1 MRRAIA
7 ALTLAGLVMV
17 GAPTGASAA
26 APPALT
32 GERAS
37 LVKTAGMAASK
48 RITRPSIKRQPKSTT
63 VAAGKRAVFSVKAK
77 GVSVRYQ
84 WQVKKPGK
92 RWVSIKG
99 AKKAALR
106 ITAKAGLNGQAFRVI
121 VKNAAGKK
129 TSAPARLAVVTKPRV
144 SRQPVHVTAK
154 PGARA
159 TFVVAAKG
167 GGLSYR
173 WHTKAPNGTWKATAG
188 RNATYAVT
196 ASTAAHGAQYRVLV
210 TNKAGKTWSST
221 ATLKVPS
228 APRITGQPVTV
239 VVTSGK
245 TATFGVAA
253 SGSDLRFQWQ
263 SRAFDSDSWI
273 NVPGG
278 SAATLSR
285 ATRTAENLT
294 DYRVV
299 VSNALGRVTSAEATL
314 FVDSTYA
321 DPAALN
327 ALLTLHDWIVTIT
340 TTISD
345 ADDIVLAENMFN
357 EPAPLGSEYVL
368 GVSAGCYAGETS
380 SIPWDD
386 LSYGFIGSDGRT
398 YEPTTATLPDD
409 LFKVG
414 EVYPDGCVSFV
425 VGAIVPSHAVQGGV
439 WVVTERTYDPPIK
452 GYVTAN

>member
-1 MRRAIA
+1 MEA
-7 ALTLAGLVMV
+7 AGTVVA
-17 GAPTGASAA
+17 
-26 APPALT
+26 
-32 GERAS
+32 
-37 LVKTAGMAASK
+37 KK
-48 RITRPSIKRQPKSTT
+48 ITRPSITRQPKKVT
-63 VAAGKRAVFSVKAK
+63 VAAGKRATFSVKAK
-77 GVSVRYQ
+77 GTSLRYQ

-92 RWVSIKG
+92 RWVRVKG
-99 AKKAALR
+99 ANKATLKLS
-106 ITAKAGLNGQAFRVI
+106 TKATYNGQAYRV
-121 VKNAAGKK
+121 VVQNGAGKR
-129 TSAPARLAVVTKPRV
+129 TSASALLSVVTKPRV
-144 SRQPVHVTAK
+144 SRQPAHITAK
-154 PGARA
+154 PGAKA
-159 TFVVAAKG
+159 VFTVAAKG
-167 GGLSYR
+167 GAVTYR
-173 WHTKAPNGTWKATAG
+173 WYAKASNGTWKATPG
-188 RNATYAVT
+188 RKAIYTVT
-196 ASTAAHGAQYRVLV
+196 ASTAAHGTQYRVLV
-210 TNKAGKTWSST
+210 ANKAGKTWSST
-221 ATLKVPS
+221 AVLKVPS

-239 VVTSGK
+239 VVTSGE

-253 SGSDLRFQWQ
+253 SGSDLRYQWQ
-263 SRAFDSDSWI
+263 ARAFDSDSWV
-273 NVPGG
+273 NVAGG

-294 DYRVV
+294 DFRVV

-398 YEPTTATLPDD
+398 YEPTTAALPDD
-409 LFKVG
+409 LFQVG

-439 WVVTERTYDPPIK
+439 WVVTERTYYPPIK